1 MNSSEF
7 EKIFT
12 APMKREEAP
21 AGTAPEEAITLDDKN
36 FLCEEVAETSL
47 QTELVINLTSLELS
61 RVLRQAGLPAPP
73 GEATAA
79 RLVEW
84 IGEKDNRIESLTEET
99 AGQRERIAELET
111 LLAISRSGRG
121 SLNNLKGAAAARS
134 RRLASDLAGRGTS
147 KLTRQRKDPGD
158 ERGSR

>member
-7 EKIFT
+7 KKIFT
-12 APMKREEAP
+12 APLERKKIP
-21 AGTAPEEAITLDDKN
+21 AGTSPEEVINLDDIN
-36 FLCEEVAETSL
+36 FLCEEAADSSL
-47 QTELVINLTSLELS
+47 QTELVINLTSAELN
-61 RVLRQAGLPAPP
+61 RVLRQAGFPAPP
-73 GEATAA
+73 GEAMAT

-84 IGEKDNRIESLTEET
+84 IREKDNRIEALTEET

-147 KLTRQRKDPGD
+147 KLARQRKGPGD